1 MSKKVVVE
9 FELDLYNL
17 MLKKLHI
24 ILPGI
29 RGTSSKNKRIRKK
42 VLSQN
47 LSTIIRSAMIYVQQE
62 ADETQG

>member
-24 ILPGI
+24 ILPGV
-29 RGTSSKNKRIRKK
+29 RGASSKNKRIRKK
-42 VLSQN
+42 ILSQN
-47 LSTIIRSAMIYVQQE
+47 LSTIIRYAMEYVQQE
-62 ADETQG
+62 EDET

>member
-9 FELDLYNL
+9 FEEDLYFL
-17 MLKKLHI
+17 LLKKLPT

-29 RGTSSKNKRIRKK
+29 RGNSTKNKRIRKK
-42 VLSQN
+42 ILSQN

-62 ADETQG
+62 SNEA